1 MKFTPE
7 MEKTVKKYGL
17 DLEGNWNKEH
27 LPHIGRHPNDYHR
40 WVLDNLRQI
49 DKSSQM
55 NKQKFLIQFDIRV
68 KQPIRNNP
76 EMLYKNYWKNK

>member
-1 MKFTPE
+1 M
-7 MEKTVKKYGL
+7 YGS
-17 DLEGNWNKEH
+17 G
-27 LPHIGRHPNDYHR
+27 PTS
-40 WVLDNLRQI
+40 LREQI

>member
-1 MKFTPE
+1 MKNKLYLICILLC
-7 MEKTVKKYGL
+7 MLNSSYGQSQPS
-17 DLEGNWNKEH
+17 KESSFKMYGSG
-27 LPHIGRHPNDYHR
+27 PTS
-40 WVLDNLRQI
+40 LREQI